1 MASRAV
7 HLESANSLDTTSF
20 INALRR
26 FICRRGPVRQLQ
38 SDQGSNFMDAKR
50 ELKEAVAEF
59 DDNQIKEEL
68 LKNNCDWITF
78 KMNVPSASHMGG
90 VCGRQIRAV
99 RSVLL
104 AVLER
109 NGAQLDD
116 ESLRTY
122 LCDCEAIINSRPLT
136 VTNLNDPG
144 SLEPLTPSHL
154 LTLKSKVVLPPP
166 GMFQSPDLYSR
177 KRWRRIQHLSNEFWC
192 CWRKEFLLSLQQC
205 TKWNRPRRNL
215 SIGDIVIVKEDTL
228 PRNCW
233 QLARVS
239 KTYPSEDG
247 YIRSVQVDLGDTN
260 IPADGKRKGPVR
272 SLDRPVNKLVLLIPS
287 DADADEV

>member
-1 MASRAV
+1 
-7 HLESANSLDTTSF
+7 
-20 INALRR
+20 
-26 FICRRGPVRQLQ
+26 
-38 SDQGSNFMDAKR
+38 
-50 ELKEAVAEF
+50 
-59 DDNQIKEEL
+59 
-68 LKNNCDWITF
+68 
-78 KMNVPSASHMGG
+78 MNVPSASHMGG
-90 VCGRQIRAV
+90 VWERQIRTV
-99 RSVLL
+99 RSVLS
-104 AVLER
+104 AILEK

-116 ESLRTY
+116 EYLRTY
-122 LCDCEAIINSRPLT
+122 LCECEAIINSRPLT

-192 CWRKEFLLSLQQC
+192 HWRKEFLLSLQQH

-247 YIRSVQVDLGDTN
+247 YIRSVQVDPGDAA
-260 IPADGKRKGPVR
+260 IPADCKRKGPVR

-287 DADADEV
+287 DADAAEV